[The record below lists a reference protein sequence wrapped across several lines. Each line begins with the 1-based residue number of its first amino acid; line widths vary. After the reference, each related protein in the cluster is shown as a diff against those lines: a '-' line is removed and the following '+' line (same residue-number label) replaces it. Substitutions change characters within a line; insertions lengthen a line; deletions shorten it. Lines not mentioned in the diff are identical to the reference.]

1 MHKCFS
7 FIDSFYK
14 KFYTKFYIYQ
24 INKKWQNRH
33 HNYILGIY
41 LPKSLTLNL
50 DPLHNFNTLMKW
62 SHDDMTMKLSNT
74 LWSCCIININVYKH
88 TYTHNMTMIQIWWN
102 MNSLTLLQK
111 PHIQYVINI
120 SQCWYQ
126 YLFCSWVFY
135 CKPTFIQVRENF
147 CEIRESLFVANIYF
161 RELEFAVSKQECG

>member
-33 HNYILGIY
+33 HNYIPGIY

-74 LWSCCIININVYKH
+74 LWLLLHLQHQCSQ
-88 TYTHNMTMIQIWWN
+88 THITWLWSRFDEIWTHLHYCKN
-102 MNSLTLLQK
+102 
-111 PHIQYVINI
+111 HIYNTQLIYHSEGINI
-120 SQCWYQ
+120 S
-126 YLFCSWVFY
+126 
-135 CKPTFIQVRENF
+135 
-147 CEIRESLFVANIYF
+147 FVAGSFTVNQLLCVCEKI
-161 RELEFAVSKQECG
+161 FAIFARAC

>member
-33 HNYILGIY
+33 HNYIPGIY

-74 LWSCCIININVYKH
+74 LWSCCIFDINVYKH
-88 TYTHNMTMIQIWWN
+88 TYTHNMTIWSIFDEIWTHLHYCKN
-102 MNSLTLLQK
+102 
-111 PHIQYVINI
+111 HIYITQLIYHSEGINI
-120 SQCWYQ
+120 S
-126 YLFCSWVFY
+126 
-135 CKPTFIQVRENF
+135 
-147 CEIRESLFVANIYF
+147 FVAGSFTVNQLLCACEEI
-161 RELEFAVSKQECG
+161 FAIFARACSSQTFLAAN